1 MPHQTNH
8 LFIAAMDV
16 EAEKEAL
23 FNDVYD
29 NEHIPFIRE
38 VPGVLSVARFQRQ
51 ELIVIVGG
59 ERRTIHIENEPNYA
73 AFYEAGESGGV
84 DQRGLGGMPWKGV
97 DGLGR

>member
-38 VPGVLSVARFQRQ
+38 VPGVLSVANHDHWR
-51 ELIVIVGG
+51 
-59 ERRTIHIENEPNYA
+59 
-73 AFYEAGESGGV
+73 
-84 DQRGLGGMPWKGV
+84 
-97 DGLGR
+97 